1 MNDNKTE
8 YLPAVP
14 RTAAALVDSSVI
26 RVGDVTIIASRSV
39 RNLGV
44 VMDRHLDLKKQVS
57 SIVSV
62 CSFHLRCI
70 NRMSRYL
77 PMTTKERV
85 VNAIITSRLDNCNSL
100 LYGTCVN
107 NIARLQRMH
116 NSAARLILRRPR
128 SDSATPLL
136 CTVARRIEFKILVFT
151 YRAVHGDAP
160 KYLCDLVCPY
170 TPTRVLRSAN
180 NNMLIVQRT
189 HVKAGDCSFTVA
201 AATLWNTLSID
212 IKMSDT
218 LSTFK
223 ARLMTH
229 FYKLSF

>member
-1 MNDNKTE
+1 MDFRLIITLYCHFDLTATALATALRCMEDCLDVVKQWITSNCLCMNDNKTE
-8 YLPAVP
+8 YLPVVP

-62 CSFHLRCI
+62 CSFHLRHT

-85 VNAIITSRLDNCNSL
+85 FNAIITSRLDYCNSL
-100 LYGTCVN
+100 LYGTCIN

-116 NSAARLILRRPR
+116 NIYIYIYIYIYIIL
-128 SDSATPLL
+128 
-136 CTVARRIEFKILVFT
+136 
-151 YRAVHGDAP
+151 
-160 KYLCDLVCPY
+160 
-170 TPTRVLRSAN
+170 
-180 NNMLIVQRT
+180 
-189 HVKAGDCSFTVA
+189 
-201 AATLWNTLSID
+201 
-212 IKMSDT
+212 
-218 LSTFK
+218 
-223 ARLMTH
+223 
-229 FYKLSF
+229 